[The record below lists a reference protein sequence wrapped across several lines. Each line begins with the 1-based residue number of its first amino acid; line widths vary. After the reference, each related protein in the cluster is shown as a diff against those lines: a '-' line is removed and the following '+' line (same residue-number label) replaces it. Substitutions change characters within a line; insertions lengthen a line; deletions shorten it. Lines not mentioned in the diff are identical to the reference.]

1 MMTKELEKYY
11 LSGRHVLVTGG
22 SSGIGRQV
30 AITISGLGAKVSIV
44 ARNEQRLNEVLQNM
58 EGNGHAI
65 YSFDLANTEGIE
77 LLISQIV
84 ADQGKFDGMMFCC
97 GIGEHVPLNMTKP
110 QYSEKVMRI
119 NYFSYVE
126 TLRCISK
133 AKNCN
138 PGASLIGMASVS
150 GMQGDKGLL
159 AYSASKAAM
168 ISATR
173 CAAKELAG
181 KHIRVN
187 CIATGY
193 IGGTNI
199 YQSIASRLGQ
209 KEMESFANQNQL
221 FGVGKPQYIADAA
234 SFLLCDA
241 SQYITGTTML
251 VDGGY
256 MA

>member
-1 MMTKELEKYY
+1 MGEVLEKYS
-11 LSGRHVLVTGG
+11 LNGRHILVTGG

-30 AITISGLGAKVSIV
+30 AITISELGARVSII
-44 ARNEQRLNEVLQNM
+44 ARNEKRLQEVLHSLHGQN
-58 EGNGHAI
+58 HAV
-65 YSFDLANTEGIE
+65 YSFDLADTDGIE
-77 LLISQIV
+77 KLISRIV
-84 ADQGKFDGMMFCC
+84 SEQGKFDGMMFCC

-110 QYSEKVMRI
+110 KYSEQVMRV
-119 NYFSYVE
+119 NYFSYAE

-133 AKNCN
+133 SRNCN
-138 PGASLIGMASVS
+138 SGASFIGMSSVS

-159 AYSASKAAM
+159 AYSASKGAM

-173 CAAKELAG
+173 CAAKELSG
-181 KHIRVN
+181 KNIRVN

-209 KEMESFANQNQL
+209 AEMENFANENQL
-221 FGVGKPQYIADAA
+221 FGIGKPEYIADAVV
-234 SFLLCDA
+234 FLLSDA
-241 SQYITGTTML
+241 SRYITGTTML

>member
-1 MMTKELEKYY
+1 MNQAFDKYS
-11 LSGRHVLVTGG
+11 LAGKHILVTGG

-30 AITISGLGAKVSIV
+30 AISISELGAKVSLI
-44 ARNEQRLNEVLQNM
+44 ARNEERLSEVLGCLSG
-58 EGNGHAI
+58 EGNAA
-65 YSFDLANTEGIE
+65 YAFDLADTEGIE
-77 LLISQIV
+77 KLISRV
-84 ADQGKFDGMMFCC
+84 VSEQGKFDGMMFCC
-97 GIGEHVPLNMTKP
+97 GIGEHVPFNMTKP

-119 NYFSYVE
+119 NYFSFAE

-138 PGASLIGMASVS
+138 PGASFIGMASVS

-168 ISATR
+168 IAATR
-173 CAAKELAG
+173 CAAKELAS
-181 KHIRVN
+181 KKIRVN

-199 YQSIASRLGQ
+199 YKSIAGRLGQ
-209 KEMESFANQNQL
+209 DEMERFANDNQL
-221 FGVGKPQYIADAA
+221 FGVGKPQYIADAVG
-234 SFLLCDA
+234 FLLSDA
-241 SQYITGTTML
+241 AQYITGTTML